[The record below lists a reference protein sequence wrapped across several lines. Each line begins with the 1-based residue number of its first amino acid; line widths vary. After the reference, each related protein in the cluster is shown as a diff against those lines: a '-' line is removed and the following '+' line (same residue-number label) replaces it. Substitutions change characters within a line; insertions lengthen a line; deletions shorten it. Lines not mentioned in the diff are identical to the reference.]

1 MALLSSIDG
10 ALGKLDTWYFRYY
23 QHINRAAP
31 AMFHLGWGSHKALE
45 AINANWHTPQTPASI
60 SIDWESDWIETEA
73 GLWRRCG
80 SFPTPAYIAHL
91 PPESACVHVHFVRPV
106 VQGTGPVVV
115 LMPTSSEVG
124 VEGRLPLARAL
135 AKQGISSMLL
145 ESPFMGRRKP
155 AAQYQTRLSYFS
167 DFSLLC
173 ATSIEE
179 ARSVLGWLGE
189 QGFTQLCTAGFS
201 KGGYLATVAGL
212 RSPLPTHVVA
222 LLPPHSGVAVLVDGL
237 LGGLCDWELLQRT
250 SGSSI
255 PVRLQMAELFEHTSL
270 EHLPIPQ
277 PPQRLTLIA
286 ARQDR
291 YIPRYSYEKLARRW
305 DGHATV
311 HWLAGGHVSSI
322 IEKRHLIRAITTT
335 LLSR

>member
-1 MALLSSIDG
+1 VALLSYLDG
-10 ALGKLDTWYFRYY
+10 ALGKLDEWYFRYDR
-23 QHINRAAP
+23 HVNRDAP
-31 AMFHLGWGSHKALE
+31 AMFHLGWGSHAAL
-45 AINANWHTPQTPASI
+45 AAVNAHWHAPQPPASI

-80 SFPTPAYIAHL
+80 SFPTPAYAAYL
-91 PPESACVHVHFVRPV
+91 PPESARVHVHFVRPV
-106 VQGTGPVVV
+106 VQGLGPVAVI
-115 LMPTSSEVG
+115 MPTSNEEG

-135 AKQGISSMLL
+135 AKQGISSLLL
-145 ESPFMGRRKP
+145 ESPYMGRRKP
-155 AAQYQTRLSYFS
+155 VAQYKTTLSYFS

-173 ATSIEE
+173 AASIEE
-179 ARSVLGWLGE
+179 ARAVLGWLGE
-189 QGFTQLCTAGFS
+189 QGFTELCTAGLS

-237 LGGLCDWELLQRT
+237 LGRLCDWDLLQRT
-250 SGSSI
+250 SGSGI
-255 PVRLQMAELFEHTSL
+255 PVREQMARLFEVTSL

-277 PPQRLTLIA
+277 PPQRLTFIA
-286 ARQDR
+286 ARRDR
-291 YIPRYSYEKLARRW
+291 YIPRHSYEKLARHW
-305 DGHATV
+305 DGHATI

-322 IEKRHLIRAITTT
+322 VERKHLIRAITTT